1 MFPKKGKILP
11 SDAQTTADGVSY
23 ANEISLAL
31 RFELGGSHRSVKT
44 IMQWTTA
51 NERTI
56 KNWLAGTS
64 GPCGDH
70 LVDLIRH
77 SDAVFSAVLRLAGR
91 EQATAVVNL
100 VDLRYRLAESLVE
113 LDRLIGERRPAI

>member
-11 SDAQTTADGVSY
+11 SRSQATKNEVDY
-23 ANEISLAL
+23 ANAISLAL
-31 RFELGGSHRSVKT
+31 RAELGGSHRAVKT

-64 GPCGDH
+64 GPRGQH
-70 LVDLIRH
+70 LIDVIRH
-77 SDAVFSAVLRLAGR
+77 SDAVLSAVLCLAGR
-91 EQATAVVNL
+91 RKVVTVVNL
-100 VDLRYRLAESLVE
+100 EDLRGRLAESLIE
-113 LDRLIGERRPAI
+113 LDRVLESRVQ